1 MTQESAG
8 ADAALSAVAGVA
20 GGAVAGAAM
29 AFKAASSMI
38 DRLTAGPS
46 SQQFNVDKDTV
57 LKAGRVIHD
66 QLDLLERAYKRNVPK
81 LRIPGS
87 DDKVS
92 EDVVN
97 AWNDRLVYHEDS
109 YANRITLYMEKLRSL
124 SEQLQSSAQQYGYTE
139 DEIQAVF
146 SKSKE

>member
-1 MTQESAG
+1 
-8 ADAALSAVAGVA
+8 
-20 GGAVAGAAM
+20 M
-29 AFKAASSMI
+29 AFKAASSMM
-38 DRLTAGPS
+38 DRLTAGSS

-57 LKAGRVIHD
+57 LKAGKVIHD
-66 QLDLLERAYKRNVPK
+66 QLDLLEKAYKDNVPK

-97 AWNDRLVYHEDS
+97 AWNDRLVYHDDS

-124 SEQLQSSAQQYGYTE
+124 SEQLKSSAQQYGYTE
-139 DEIQAVF
+139 DEVQAVF
-146 SKSKE
+146 SKAKE